1 LVGGGAFPM
10 GDFCCSLNVSK
21 ILDILRAFLVCS
33 RYGEREYPR
42 HPMRVFLPFG
52 KNLVVVLLLLGN
64 ERNASGERRFDSLA
78 HDGPDGS

>member
-1 LVGGGAFPM
+1 
-10 GDFCCSLNVSK
+10 
-21 ILDILRAFLVCS
+21 
-33 RYGEREYPR
+33 
-42 HPMRVFLPFG
+42 MRVFLPFG